1 MFGSTALDVV
11 IGLVFVFLLYSLLA
25 SIVQE
30 IFSTWIG
37 LRARILKKAIARMLN
52 DGNDDPKKPIRWY
65 QFLFWFL
72 NTFVWRRFV
81 SFYHVLI
88 QREPPQG
95 TLARSFYEH
104 PLIKYLGENP
114 YNSKPAYLS
123 AKNFSK
129 VMVDLLTGMKN
140 RPGSDYAVEV
150 QAFLN
155 PESQV
160 VTPTEEL
167 GDDALKAPRIPKG
180 DSSKTIL
187 VQKDTY
193 RFLQSLWADAQGD
206 VTRFKALLESWYDD
220 TMERTTGWY
229 KQYTQFFLFL
239 IGLGIAV
246 AFNVDSI
253 RIAQKLATDPE
264 LREQVVQQADA
275 FVKAHPNLG
284 AELKKTAR
292 EAVTDSTGSSQ
303 ARIDSVQTLLNT
315 QDTLLARA
323 NRLVNG
329 DIENLNQVLGL
340 GYGPVRGRLLSCH
353 NINRFCRGFF
363 SREGFVRSIGWI
375 LTALAISL
383 GAPFWFDLLNKLM
396 QLRGTVKKTSGDGST
411 GSSHPA
417 ENPIIRKG

>member
-1 MFGSTALDVV
+1 MDVV

-25 SIVQE
+25 SIIQE

-37 LRARILKKAIARMLN
+37 LRARILKKAIVRMLN
-52 DGNDDPKKPIRWY
+52 DGSDDPKKPIRWY
-65 QFLFWFL
+65 EFIFWFF
-72 NTFVWRRFV
+72 NAFIWRRFV
-81 SFYHVLI
+81 SFYRVLI
-88 QREPPQG
+88 QRDPKEG

-129 VMVDLLTGMKN
+129 VVVDMLTGMKN
-140 RPGSDYAVEV
+140 KPGSDYALEI
-150 QAFLN
+150 QAFLD
-155 PESQV
+155 PSTQKV
-160 VTPTEEL
+160 VEDEYS
-167 GDDALKAPRIPKG
+167 DALKATEVPKG
-180 DSSKTIL
+180 DTTESTH
-187 VQKDTY
+187 VERDTY
-193 RFLQSLWADAQGD
+193 LFLQSLWADAQGD
-206 VTRFKALLESWYDD
+206 VNRFKTLLEGWFND

-239 IGLGIAV
+239 VGFGIAV
-246 AFNVDSI
+246 AFNVNSI

-275 FVKAHPNLG
+275 FVEAHPNLG
-284 AELKKTAR
+284 AELKKATR
-292 EAVTDSTGSSQ
+292 NAVINPATGLPTDSSQ
-303 ARIDSVQTLLNT
+303 TTIDSVQTLLNT

-323 NRLVNG
+323 NHLVNG
-329 DIENLNQVLGL
+329 DIKNLNQVLGL
-340 GYGPVRGRLLSCH
+340 GYDPVEGHLFSCH
-353 NINRFCRGFF
+353 NLKRFCRGFF
-363 SREGFVRSIGWI
+363 SKEGFVRTIGWI

-396 QLRGTVKKTSGDGST
+396 QLRGSVKKTANDSGNNPESQ
-411 GSSHPA
+411 HPS